1 MCSLSADIK
10 AGGIFMDVR
19 ELHTRLCETSDEDI
33 DIRLYFTEKKS
44 NGYFSYSPVIHDN
57 LQESIKELLVEALR
71 KVQGME
77 QRRFSPVGFLDGTIE
92 FTPTEEIA
100 SYQQIINSFDEDIVH
115 RGNINSEII
124 QKLKFCC
131 LKINIVNYGEL
142 LTFRRL
148 SKFNRLAKGKSI
160 IGRLTA
166 NAFEKLG
173 PNLLGID
180 ENLDLLVFEGEV
192 LILNHIALE
201 RIFSIDDQYSE
212 KATEALEIVRQA
224 NKIENFD
231 QFREDCLTDKRV
243 KRALTKI
250 LNDSDRLED
259 CFRNFEN
266 VIDVVDTFQ
275 LDIEFT
281 EGNNALIY
289 EDKSQLMDITRLIR
303 DSFYRTLIN
312 NREGIDEGV

>member
-1 MCSLSADIK
+1 MN
-10 AGGIFMDVR
+10 VR
-19 ELHTRLCETSDEDI
+19 ELHTILSRAADEDI

-44 NGYFSYSPVIHDN
+44 NGYFSYSPVIHND
-57 LQESIKELLVEALR
+57 LQNALKILVVEALS
-71 KVQGME
+71 KVQDME
-77 QRRFSPVGFLDGTIE
+77 QREFSPIGVLDGTIE
-92 FTPTEEIA
+92 TASIGEIN
-100 SYQQIINSFDEDIVH
+100 SYQEIIDSFDEGIVH
-115 RGNINSEII
+115 RGRINGDII

-131 LKINIVNYGEL
+131 LKINIVGYGEL

-160 IGRLTA
+160 IGRLTSDT
-166 NAFEKLG
+166 FEKLD

-180 ENLDLLVFEGEV
+180 ENLDLLVFDDEV

-201 RIFSIDDQYSE
+201 RIFSIDDQYTE
-212 KATEALEIVRQA
+212 KATEALEIVREA

-250 LNDSDRLED
+250 LNESDALED

-266 VIDVVDTFQ
+266 VIQVVYTFE

-281 EGNNALIY
+281 EGNTALIY